1 MKRSIEGILEQY
13 DHAGMDSLIPILQEI
28 QNKTGCLNEESIV
41 MVGKHLGIP
50 TSKVYGLATF
60 YNQFKF
66 EPKGK
71 FHILVCNGT
80 SCRLNGSKWIIDF
93 IEKNLKIKNGET
105 SRDGTFS
112 LEVISC
118 MGACESGPLISINEE
133 YYCNLTPAK
142 LGEVLAGLAE
152 SE

>member
-1 MKRSIEGILEQY
+1 MKSNIQAILEQY

-28 QNKTGCLNEESIV
+28 QDKAGCLDEEAIV
-41 MVGKHLGIP
+41 LVSKHLNLP

-105 SRDGTFS
+105 TRDGMFS
-112 LEVISC
+112 LEVLSC
-118 MGACESGPLISINEE
+118 MGACESGPLISINED
-133 YYCNLTPAK
+133 YYSNLTPAK
-142 LGEVLAGLAE
+142 LSEVLDGLA
-152 SE
+152 SQG